1 MRRGQAS
8 FIGYLTRK
16 HRLEQ
21 QIDLLLQEL
30 EVLKQKEAAVE
41 GELKRVSNRQNIL
54 EQEFAQVPDG
64 EALDESLDKE
74 KECRWH
80 LEREQERLK
89 EARRKEESLKAEK
102 ERCLQQVIRL
112 GRELPYGRTLRVY
125 EEAQETSGE
134 YLELWLST
142 CSFLRDLSHKK
153 ALLMNEKE
161 KAVQYEDSQDMALYE
176 ISGKKKELEI
186 IGLAIRKAEEF
197 LNRPENRQLARRLET
212 LRTEREKLEQSLKE
226 WDKRLAVLQDQKESG
241 AKRLEESRANLS
253 WEIGR
258 ETEFHGYFEEELDL
272 KLVLER
278 GTKSLRIRLS

>member
-1 MRRGQAS
+1 
-8 FIGYLTRK
+8 
-16 HRLEQ
+16 
-21 QIDLLLQEL
+21 
-30 EVLKQKEAAVE
+30 
-41 GELKRVSNRQNIL
+41 
-54 EQEFAQVPDG
+54 
-64 EALDESLDKE
+64 
-74 KECRWH
+74 
-80 LEREQERLK
+80 
-89 EARRKEESLKAEK
+89 
-102 ERCLQQVIRL
+102 
-112 GRELPYGRTLRVY
+112 
-125 EEAQETSGE
+125 
-134 YLELWLST
+134 
-142 CSFLRDLSHKK
+142 
-153 ALLMNEKE
+153 MNEKE